1 MGNGDIF
8 VLAAVYLTGLGCK
21 FWVVFCGL
29 WFQYQFHFQRHL
41 QCLSDLSHVYTTQW
55 PVWDQGCDLYHS
67 RVFKVYS
74 ILFSVRFTYTQ
85 GWAQQSISIF
95 MGSFPKLLLLCDCLS
110 TFLFLGGSPFL
121 SFGQKA
127 GALFIPLCDILPWL
141 LLYQGPSGGGQS
153 NGGLSQS
160 LDTTSERKV
169 PLHRHFRLPRTSL
182 AAAVAATTVPRL
194 LQRWG

>member
-41 QCLSDLSHVYTTQW
+41 QCFSDLSHVYTTQW

-127 GALFIPLCDILPWL
+127 GALFIPLCDILPVTSSVSGAKWWRTK
-141 LLYQGPSGGGQS
+141 QWGFVPVSWHHIRKEGSPPSA
-153 NGGLSQS
+153 
-160 LDTTSERKV
+160 
-169 PLHRHFRLPRTSL
+169 F
-182 AAAVAATTVPRL
+182 
-194 LQRWG
+194 